1 MKHSPFGGNERGKT
15 MKPKAIF
22 MGAEKAVANAYSGE
36 TKALL
41 AEELDLLPVYYTED
55 VLRDGRA
62 HPELAEVSYAFST
75 WGITAL
81 TEEELATLLPSL
93 KAVFYAAGTVQA
105 FARPFLARGIA
116 VLSAWGAN
124 GVPVAEFTVAEILL
138 ANKGYFQTMHRG
150 GAPDW
155 PEHDRAKPHPG
166 NYGTGVGIIGAGMIG
181 SMVIERLR
189 QYQLSV
195 KVFDPFLSGE
205 RAAALGAEKVESL
218 PELFGS
224 CHVVSNHL
232 ANNPQTVGM
241 IDKRC
246 FDRMAD
252 NGVFLNTGR
261 GQQVVEA
268 DLIAALKEKP
278 GRAAVLDVTW
288 PEPPVPGS
296 ELYTMDNVILT
307 PHIAGSIGSEV
318 ARMGEYMY
326 REYRAFSAG
335 QPTKY
340 RVTET
345 MLATMA

>member
-1 MKHSPFGGNERGKT
+1 
-15 MKPKAIF
+15 
-22 MGAEKAVANAYSGE
+22 MGTREAVANAYSEE
-36 TKALL
+36 TMALL
-41 AEELDLLPVYYTED
+41 AQELDLLPVYYTED
-55 VLRDGRA
+55 VLRDGMA
-62 HPELAEVSYAFST
+62 HPELAEVAFAFST

-81 TEEELATLLPSL
+81 TEEELAALLPSL

-116 VLSAWGAN
+116 VFSAWGAN

-150 GAPDW
+150 GSPDW
-155 PEHDRAKPHPG
+155 LEHDRAKPHPG
-166 NYGTGVGIIGAGMIG
+166 NYGASVGIVGAGMIG
-181 SMVIERLR
+181 SMVIERLQSYR
-189 QYQLSV
+189 LHV
-195 KVFDPFLSGE
+195 KVYDPFLSEE
-205 RAAALGAEKVESL
+205 RAGALGAEKVDRL
-218 PELFGS
+218 PDLFGS
-224 CHVVSNHL
+224 CHVISNHL

-241 IDKRC
+241 IDRRC
-246 FDRMAD
+246 FDRMED

-261 GQQVVEA
+261 GQQVVEK

-288 PEPPVPGS
+288 PEPPAPGS

-307 PHIAGSIGSEV
+307 PHIAGSLGGEV

-326 REYRAFSAG
+326 REYRAFAAG

-340 RVTET
+340 RVTEA

>member
-1 MKHSPFGGNERGKT
+1 

-22 MGAEKAVANAYSGE
+22 MGTQEAIANAYSDE

-41 AEELDLLPVYYTED
+41 AAELELLPVYYTED
-55 VLRDGRA
+55 VLRDGKA
-62 HPELAEVSYAFST
+62 HPELADVAYAFST

-81 TEEELATLLPSL
+81 TEEEIASLLPGL
-93 KAVFYAAGTVQA
+93 RAVFYAAGTVQA
-105 FARPFLARGIA
+105 FARPFMARDVAIF
-116 VLSAWGAN
+116 SAWGAN
-124 GVPVAEFTVAEILL
+124 GVPVAEVTVAEIIL
-138 ANKGYFQTMHRG
+138 ANKGYFQTMHKG

-166 NYGTGVGIIGAGMIG
+166 NYGTNVGIIGAGMIG
-181 SMVIERLR
+181 SMVIERLQ
-189 QYQLSV
+189 QYKLNV
-195 KVFDPFLSGE
+195 KVFDPFLTQE
-205 RAAALGAEKVESL
+205 RAAALGAEKVDDL
-218 PELFGS
+218 PELFAS

-232 ANNPQTVGM
+232 ANNPQTVNM

-252 NGVFLNTGR
+252 NAVFINTGR

-268 DLIAALKEKP
+268 DMIAALKEKP
-278 GRAAVLDVTW
+278 CRAAVLDVSW

-307 PHIAGSIGSEV
+307 PHTAGSIGKEI

-326 REYRAFSAG
+326 REYKAFSAG

-340 RVTET
+340 RVTEA